1 LRIVEELD
9 DEEDKLLFKWEREG
23 LDVVIVVVVVVV
35 EVDDDKGRFDGIGC
49 FNAIEV
55 NDDGLTSESMTKE
68 KKKKILRFFILLI
81 IIK

>member
-1 LRIVEELD
+1 MLD
-9 DEEDKLLFKWEREG
+9 GTGF
-23 LDVVIVVVVVVV
+23 
-35 EVDDDKGRFDGIGC
+35 
-49 FNAIEV
+49 FNDIEEV